1 MPMPRMIKMGGTGK
15 MIRMGGSSTMRT
27 TTSTSTSSSMGGMMK
42 MGGTGMMRMGN
53 RGSSPVFNMSGQ
65 KATLIKPEQGDKYH
79 PTSYGAENA
88 LKNDNSFTHTKK
100 KVGQFWKASFKGG
113 EKWVWKVRVQNRV
126 DCCGARLRGVKI
138 SIGG

>member
-1 MPMPRMIKMGGTGK
+1 
-15 MIRMGGSSTMRT
+15 MRT

-88 LKNDNSFTHTKK
+88 LKNNNSFTHTKK
-100 KVGQFWKASFKGG
+100 KVGQWWKA
-113 EKWVWKVRVQNRV
+113 
-126 DCCGARLRGVKI
+126 
-138 SIGG
+138 